1 LFRLGALATLS
12 QPMRI
17 EGIRLRNFRAF
28 RDVDLLDLPSFAV
41 FVGAN
46 GTGKTTL
53 FSLFQFLHEALTT
66 NVTTAFAKLGGFQ
79 EVRSRGSAGP
89 IEIELTLTE
98 ELEHEQPSRI
108 CYALQLDE
116 YLGTISVAHETLDH
130 RQGDDEQPLRLLDF
144 RNGEGVAFATVP
156 EATSEDGPRD
166 ERQALKGRDH
176 LALKGLAQFKRFP
189 IASAV
194 GTLIERWHLSDLH
207 IDRSRADQVAGDA
220 EHLSSDGDNLP
231 LVLQHLQ
238 KRRPDVLAQIV
249 QRLARRVPGLQRVE
263 TKATEEGRV
272 LLKFQDGAFEAP
284 FLARHV
290 SDGTITMLAYLVLL
304 LDPNPHPLLCVEEP
318 EHHLYPTLLSE
329 LAEELRA
336 YAVRGGQVM
345 VTSHSPDFLNAIELE
360 EVFWL
365 VKRNGATEIRR
376 GRDNAQLKAYMEDGD
391 KLGYLWKQGLF
402 DDVDPK

>member
-1 LFRLGALATLS
+1 
-12 QPMRI
+12 MRI

-28 RDVDLLDLPSFAV
+28 RDVDLRDLPSFAV

-53 FSLFQFLHEALTT
+53 FSVFQFLHEALTT
-66 NVTTAFAKLGGFQ
+66 NVKTAFAKLGGFQ
-79 EVRSRGSAGP
+79 EVRSRGSSGP

-98 ELEHEQPSRI
+98 ELEHEEPSRI

-116 YLGTISVAHETLDH
+116 YLGMISVADETLDH
-130 RQGDDEQPLRLLDF
+130 RQGDDEQPLRLLHF

-156 EATSEDGPRD
+156 GSTSED
-166 ERQALKGRDH
+166 ERQLLKGRDL
-176 LALKGLAQFKRFP
+176 LALKGFAQFKQFP

-207 IDRSRADQVAGDA
+207 IDRSRTDQLAGDA

-231 LVLQHLQ
+231 LVLEHLQ
-238 KRRPDVLAQIV
+238 KRHPDVLAQIV
-249 QRLARRVPGLQRVE
+249 QRLARRVPGLQRIE
-263 TKATEEGRV
+263 TKVTEEGRV
-272 LLKFQDGAFEAP
+272 LLKFQDGAFEDP

-304 LDPNPHPLLCVEEP
+304 LDPDPHPLLCVEEP

-345 VTSHSPDFLNAIELE
+345 VTSHSPDFLNAIELD